1 MTRTLISFQRR
12 EDITPSVL
20 MIVSVVV
27 LAGTL
32 AYMLL
37 APGAAHSTRT
47 AAGSRRRM
55 VDDIAETR
63 HQTRAA
69 RRAIQPRLW
78 HGNPE
83 FVTAAALSQLTR
95 QAEKRSLKL
104 TSFRPDRPQEFADV
118 TELRFDVQVA
128 GPYAGLHSFLAA
140 QDAGGSRLVLRSV
153 QITASQMEL
162 QSTSSHAAGSAVTA
176 SLGLSA
182 FVAGSA
188 LSGQMGTKTNGDSH
202 G

>member
-1 MTRTLISFQRR
+1 MTRPPTMTKSIVSFQRR

-37 APGAAHSTRT
+37 VPSAAHGTQT
-47 AAGSRRRM
+47 AASSRRRM

-63 HQTRAA
+63 HQTDVA
-69 RRAIQPRLW
+69 RLAIQPRLW
-78 HGNPE
+78 HGNSE
-83 FVTAAALSQLTR
+83 FVTAAALALLTR
-95 QAEKRSLKL
+95 QTEKRSLKL
-104 TSFRPDRPQEFADV
+104 TSFRPDRPQEFAGV
-118 TELRFDVQVA
+118 TELQFDVQVA
-128 GPYAGLHSFLAA
+128 GPYAGLHSLLEA
-140 QDAGGSRLVLRSV
+140 QDARGSRLVLRSV
-153 QITASQMEL
+153 RITASQNTD
-162 QSTSSHAAGSAVTA
+162 SPDAGRTMTA

-182 FVAGSA
+182 FAAGPA
-188 LSGQMGTKTNGDSH
+188 LTSPAVSRDSH

>member
-1 MTRTLISFQRR
+1 MTSSIISFQRR

-20 MIVSVVV
+20 MIVSMVI

-37 APGAAHSTRT
+37 VPGTARSTHT
-47 AAGSRRRM
+47 AASRRRM

-63 HQTRAA
+63 HQTRVA
-69 RRAIQPRLW
+69 RMTIQPRLW

-83 FVTAAALSQLTR
+83 FVTATALALLTR
-95 QAEKRSLKL
+95 QTEKRSLKL
-104 TSFRPDRPQEFADV
+104 TSFRPDRPQEFADM

-128 GPYAGLHSFLAA
+128 GPYAGLHSLLEA
-140 QDAGGSRLVLRSV
+140 QDVRGSKLVLRSV
-153 QITASQMEL
+153 QITASQT
-162 QSTSSHAAGSAVTA
+162 TSGGTVTA

-182 FVAGSA
+182 FVASPA
-188 LSGQMGTKTNGDSH
+188 LAGPAVSRNSH

>member
-1 MTRTLISFQRR
+1 MTRPIISFQRR
-12 EDITPSVL
+12 EDLTPSIL
-20 MIVSVVV
+20 MIVSLVI

-37 APGAAHSTRT
+37 VPSAARGTRT
-47 AAGSRRRM
+47 VGSSRRRM

-63 HQTRAA
+63 YQTRVA
-69 RRAIQPRLW
+69 RMAIQPRLW

-83 FVTAAALSQLTR
+83 FVTAAALAQLTR
-95 QAEKRSLKL
+95 QTEKRSLKL
-104 TSFRPDRPQEFADV
+104 TSFRPDRPQEFPDM

-128 GPYAGLHSFLAA
+128 GPYAALHSLLEA
-140 QDAGGSRLVLRSV
+140 QDARGSKLVLRSV
-153 QITASQMEL
+153 QITATQA
-162 QSTSSHAAGSAVTA
+162 TGGTVTA

-182 FVAGSA
+182 FVAGPA
-188 LSGQMGTKTNGDSH
+188 LSSPAGSGGPH

>member
-1 MTRTLISFQRR
+1 MTQPIISFQRR
-12 EDITPSVL
+12 EDITPSLL

-37 APGAAHSTRT
+37 VPGTARSTHTT
-47 AAGSRRRM
+47 ASSRRRM

-63 HQTRAA
+63 HQTRVA
-69 RRAIQPRLW
+69 RLAIQPRLW

-83 FVTAAALSQLTR
+83 FVTAAALAQLTR
-95 QAEKRSLKL
+95 QTEKRSLKL
-104 TSFRPDRPQEFADV
+104 TSFRPDRPQEFADM
-118 TELRFDVQVA
+118 TELRFDVQIA
-128 GPYAGLHSFLAA
+128 GPYAGLHSLLEA
-140 QDAGGSRLVLRSV
+140 QDARGSKLVLRSV
-153 QITASQMEL
+153 QITASQ
-162 QSTSSHAAGSAVTA
+162 TTGGGTATA

-182 FVAGSA
+182 FVAGPA
-188 LSGQMGTKTNGDSH
+188 VSGDPH

>member
-1 MTRTLISFQRR
+1 MTSSMISFQRR
-12 EDITPSVL
+12 EDILPSVL
-20 MIVSVVV
+20 MIVSVVI

-37 APGAAHSTRT
+37 VPGAAHTTHT
-47 AAGSRRRM
+47 AASSRRRM

-69 RRAIQPRLW
+69 RMAIQPRLW

-83 FVTAAALSQLTR
+83 FVTASALALLTR
-95 QAEKRSLKL
+95 QTEKHSLKL
-104 TSFRPDRPQEFADV
+104 TSFRPDRPQEFADM

-128 GPYAGLHSFLAA
+128 GPYAGLHSLLEA
-140 QDAGGSRLVLRSV
+140 QDARGSKIVLRSV
-153 QITASQMEL
+153 QITASQ
-162 QSTSSHAAGSAVTA
+162 TTGGGAAVTA

-182 FVAGSA
+182 FVAGPA
-188 LSGQMGTKTNGDSH
+188 LAGPAVSGGSH